1 VYKSNPYGGE
11 KTGQRLAKALF
22 TCKTLYLNGGQVKVR
37 DQAWSELW
45 VNGDKIAIFKDG
57 VLRITLAGK
66 PTNIRIQRRLQALG
80 IEVKISEQGVTVN
93 GRKINP
99 NTWITMKTE
108 PKSEVNPVE
117 YTPLL
122 KIVKLQSDL
131 ERVAITSPD
140 KAAEYCRQF
149 FGEDISLWESMF
161 ILTLD
166 QANQTTGWA
175 KISQGGV
182 AGTVCDPK
190 IIAHYAVANLAQG
203 VIICHNHP
211 SGSLKPSDQDIRM
224 TKKIKEGLALLDIS
238 LTDHLILT
246 EDSYT
251 SLMQEGF
258 V

>member
-22 TCKTLYLNGGQVKVR
+22 TCKTLYLHGGQVKVR

-108 PKSEVNPVE
+108 PKTDLNPVK

-122 KIVKLQSDL
+122 KIVKLQSDF
-131 ERVAITSPD
+131 ERVKINSPAD
-140 KAAEYCRQF
+140 SAAYCRQF
-149 FGEDISLWESMF
+149 FQEDISLWESMF

-190 IIAHYAVANLAQG
+190 IIAHYAVSNLAQS
-203 VIICHNHP
+203 VILCHNHP
-211 SGSLKPSDQDIRM
+211 SGNLKPSDNDIRL
-224 TKKIKEGLALLDIS
+224 TKKVKLGLDLLDIK
-238 LTDHLILT
+238 LLDHLIIT
-246 EDSYT
+246 EDDHT
-251 SLMQEGF
+251 SLLEEGF